1 MAAPR
6 RHTFTGM
13 GRGFLTSGIVLGAAG
28 LFLGFEDIVRVGV
41 LLIVLALLAL
51 VFARRAAPRIEVQRT
66 VTPPT
71 AIPDERTEVVVRFTN
86 VDRRSSRVYLAE
98 ERIDYV
104 LGDRP
109 RFVVAKLEPGASREV
124 SYVVRSHLRGR
135 YTLGPVTM
143 TQRDPFGL
151 THVTGAL
158 PRTDELLVLPR
169 VVPLGATQ
177 PPGSGIGNDGETPQM
192 VALHGDDDV
201 SIRTYHDGDDLRKV
215 HWPATA
221 HRGELMVRQEDR
233 PARRSALVLLD
244 PRASAHGGTGA
255 ASSFEWAV
263 SAVASIVVRLDEL
276 GYRTQLVTREALHAS
291 HYDLIDVP
299 TPQMVQD
306 LASAALGTDEEFA
319 RVLSAGNDRIG
330 SGGLVTAVV
339 AAGGDGAGT
348 AGDGADTAADTG
360 RADNIASQLAGLRQP
375 GAAALGFVLDS
386 ATFAGGAGGA
396 AGEPSR
402 AAVRLRDR
410 LAAAGWRVVIV
421 NPKLPIEQAW
431 TTVTN
436 KALVQVGSL

>member
-1 MAAPR
+1 MAEPR
-6 RHTFTGM
+6 RHTFTGL
-13 GRGFLTSGIVLGAAG
+13 GRGFVSAGIVLTGAG

-41 LLIVLALLAL
+41 LLVVLALLAL
-51 VFARRAAPRIEVQRT
+51 VFARRAAPRIDVHRT

-71 AIPDERTEVVVRFTN
+71 AIPDERTEVRVTFTN
-86 VDRRSSRVYLAE
+86 IDHRSSRLYLAE

-135 YTLGPVTM
+135 YTLGPVLL
-143 TQRDPFGL
+143 TQREPFGL
-151 THVTGAL
+151 THVTGSL
-158 PRTDELLVLPR
+158 QRTDELLVLPR

-192 VALHGDDDV
+192 VALHGEDDV
-201 SIRTYHDGDDLRKV
+201 SIRNYHDGDDLRKV

-244 PRASAHGGTGA
+244 PRETAHDGTGA

-276 GYRTQLVTREALHAS
+276 GYRTQLVTREALHAA
-291 HYDLIDVP
+291 HADLIEVP
-299 TPQMVQD
+299 TQQMVVD
-306 LASAALGTDEEFA
+306 LASAALGSDQDFT
-319 RVLSAGNDRIG
+319 RVLSVGHDRVG
-330 SGGLVTAVV
+330 TGGLVTAVV
-339 AAGGDGAGT
+339 AAGD
-348 AGDGADTAADTG
+348 DDTG
-360 RADNIASQLAGLRQP
+360 AELAGLRQP

-386 ATFAGGAGGA
+386 ASFGSSHTDG
-396 AGEPSR
+396 PSE
-402 AAVRLRDR
+402 AAVRVRDR
-410 LAAAGWRVVIV
+410 LAGAGWRVVIV
-421 NPKLPIEQAW
+421 DAHTPIAQAW
-431 TTVTN
+431 ATVTN